1 MKQPPIYIV
10 MNRHVITANRKLAPE
25 QRQPA
30 VRVTRGKHGKPVY
43 CDSFQ
48 IHGPCEL
55 LNGIGEGVMPCGATI
70 AIKTEAAMTLFTRG
84 QHDVHLAASEALDLA
99 A

>member
-1 MKQPPIYIV
+1 MKQSPIYIV
-10 MNRHVITANRKLAPE
+10 MNRHIVAANRKLAPE
-25 QRQPA
+25 ERQPA

-43 CDSFQ
+43 CDHFQ

-55 LNGIGEGVMPCGATI
+55 LNGIGEPVMPCGATI
-70 AIKTEAAMTLFTRG
+70 AIKTEAAMTLFTRD
-84 QHDVHLAASEALDLA
+84 QPDVHLDASEALDLA